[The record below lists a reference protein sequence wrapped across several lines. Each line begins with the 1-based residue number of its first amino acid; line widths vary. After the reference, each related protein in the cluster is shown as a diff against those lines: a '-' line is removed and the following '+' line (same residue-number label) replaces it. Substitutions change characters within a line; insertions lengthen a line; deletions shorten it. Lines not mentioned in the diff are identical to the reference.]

1 MKKVR
6 KHKNERILNPFI
18 ISSIMLIIKCLT
30 VIKYSFRN
38 IFIKHLASSKNT
50 HYLCAH

>member
-18 ISSIMLIIKCLT
+18 IISIILIISCLI
-30 VIKYSFRN
+30 VKKHSFRN

>member
-1 MKKVR
+1 MKKLR
-6 KHKNERILNPFI
+6 KHKNERILNSFI
-18 ISSIMLIIKCLT
+18 ISIIVLIINCLT